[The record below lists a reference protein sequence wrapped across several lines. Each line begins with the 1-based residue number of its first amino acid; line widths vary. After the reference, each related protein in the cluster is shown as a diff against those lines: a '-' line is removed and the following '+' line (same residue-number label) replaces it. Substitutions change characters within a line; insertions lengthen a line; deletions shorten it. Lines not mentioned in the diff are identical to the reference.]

1 MEALTRVYNDHP
13 KTLLFTSAAVIRIL
27 LAIAWPALPDLLTSR
42 VEISTAVNSFKRL
55 QEGLF
60 LYDHGLDPYDG
71 GIFHQAP
78 LFLPLFSLLPSPQ
91 ESIGRLISVLLYTAL
106 DLFSAELLCQIADSG
121 AATQSTS
128 YTSPRRQRTWRSISV
143 VAIYLFNPY
152 TLLTCLGRPTTIF
165 TTFFVL
171 LSISHACQAR
181 MATSAF
187 ALAVAS
193 YISLHPAFLLPPIG
207 VLCYDRVCLQR
218 ISSSSQNAK
227 PTTSKANV
235 TIDQHRFPSALQFA
249 FSMLTTYA
257 STTALLLALSRL
269 LLPSWTF
276 IPSVYLTPLQLPDLT
291 PNTGLWWYF
300 FTEMFEPF
308 RNFFLGV
315 FWLHMFS
322 YSIPL
327 SLRLRK
333 QPLAS
338 VVLMW
343 GICCVLEP
351 YAHIGAVGGAGSLL
365 CCVGHVFELSTAH
378 RYTFPALAALLYCT
392 LLGPAFHHLWI
403 YAGSG
408 NANFFYAITLVWN
421 LGLFILLTDTL
432 YAVLR
437 DEWECERPEGKG
449 KDVRQI

>member
-1 MEALTRVYNDHP
+1 
-13 KTLLFTSAAVIRIL
+13 
-27 LAIAWPALPDLLTSR
+27 
-42 VEISTAVNSFKRL
+42 
-55 QEGLF
+55 
-60 LYDHGLDPYDG
+60 
-71 GIFHQAP
+71 
-78 LFLPLFSLLPSPQ
+78 
-91 ESIGRLISVLLYTAL
+91 
-106 DLFSAELLCQIADSG
+106 
-121 AATQSTS
+121 
-128 YTSPRRQRTWRSISV
+128 
-143 VAIYLFNPY
+143 
-152 TLLTCLGRPTTIF
+152 
-165 TTFFVL
+165 
-171 LSISHACQAR
+171 

-218 ISSSSQNAK
+218 ISSSSQNTK
-227 PTTSKANV
+227 PTTPKAKV
-235 TIDQHRFPSALQFA
+235 TIDQRRLPSALQFA

-257 STTALLLALSRL
+257 STTALLLVLSRL

-365 CCVGHVFELSTAH
+365 CCVGHVFERTSQRPLPLRLHSLLTLNPIVSTAH